1 MLKRQYNFSLIDLY
15 LKSTPWQ
22 TPSELTLNSW
32 TTNYEGLF
40 FTVKYDRQLKV
51 RVWLFP
57 GGADV
62 FPLRFYLLG

>member
-1 MLKRQYNFSLIDLY
+1 MLKRQYSFSLIDLY

-40 FTVKYDRQLKV
+40 LRLNMIASVWQLIPSSALRSKV
-51 RVWLFP
+51 VVVLH
-57 GGADV
+57 
-62 FPLRFYLLG
+62 

>member
-40 FTVKYDRQLKV
+40 FTFKYDRK
-51 RVWLFP
+51 RM
-57 GGADV
+57 AIDT
-62 FPLRFYLLG
+62 